1 MEEPLKLFNFKYL
14 NEGKRLVS
22 SNIIKEWKRGKE
34 TELKITKLL
43 NTYFCVIEFREAV
56 EITLLFIYTVFLMF

>member
-22 SNIIKEWKRGKE
+22 SNIIKEWKKGKE
-34 TELKITKLL
+34 IELKITILL
-43 NTYFCVIEFREAV
+43 NTIF
-56 EITLLFIYTVFLMF
+56 M